1 MADGQQHQQFQQ
13 QQQQLEQIFVE
24 LDRSVHSGNV
34 KCTIECII
42 AIVKQH
48 GLGPEWI
55 QDNIYSGNERGNKV
69 NKLLNNY
76 TAGATDSK
84 RVIFAEIVNIAIN
97 AFDLPDV
104 NAFTGAYQ
112 KGNEERVKAHDGLQ
126 SAKRG
131 AWYWL
136 GLDFSMDDDVKNGIK
151 LLKQR
156 ENEKQQQNAGQASAF
171 GNFKAAASGNTNAFA
186 ESSFQGQGHPS
197 SSNASFGS
205 KENFPNLFPS
215 QRSVRSQS
223 SAGSMFGFGGKGA
236 VQVQSTPSRLGRS
249 SKKAQ
254 KQQVA
259 QMLSTPHR
267 PGAGF
272 DLEARFSGLDFGDDA
287 SSITGT
293 GLNFDTE
300 ANLLNSQQILRRNV
314 ILETFADWTNEMA
327 QFDATVSDA
336 QQRGNGNVQQRLN
349 GLLQHNG
356 LLRFRADVNEQASL
370 RDNHVTEL
378 KNRIANIQGCLDGDT
393 RRKVRDGLVGE
404 RKDKKA
410 EELRQLL
417 LDAEKEKAEF
427 VTRVDAKVQ
436 RKIGEINARYDNED
450 AEQGLK
456 ENATMRIWES
466 QLEDYQTELADV
478 EEEKIR
484 SLTKAKAQLYIIDAA
499 YKTLNIQFRSS
510 AWNETT
516 GLADLELNGQAKQQF
531 QQEYEKLAY
540 VRHLHEIGEWDEL
553 SKIVWEEK

>member
-1 MADGQQHQQFQQ
+1 
-13 QQQQLEQIFVE
+13 
-24 LDRSVHSGNV
+24 
-34 KCTIECII
+34 
-42 AIVKQH
+42 
-48 GLGPEWI
+48 
-55 QDNIYSGNERGNKV
+55 
-69 NKLLNNY
+69 
-76 TAGATDSK
+76 
-84 RVIFAEIVNIAIN
+84 
-97 AFDLPDV
+97 
-104 NAFTGAYQ
+104 
-112 KGNEERVKAHDGLQ
+112 
-126 SAKRG
+126 
-131 AWYWL
+131 
-136 GLDFSMDDDVKNGIK
+136 
-151 LLKQR
+151 
-156 ENEKQQQNAGQASAF
+156 
-171 GNFKAAASGNTNAFA
+171 
-186 ESSFQGQGHPS
+186 
-197 SSNASFGS
+197 
-205 KENFPNLFPS
+205 
-215 QRSVRSQS
+215 
-223 SAGSMFGFGGKGA
+223 MFGFGGKGA

-267 PGAGF
+267 PGGGF
-272 DLEARFSGLDFGDDA
+272 DLEARFSDLDFGDDA

-293 GLNFDTE
+293 GLNFDE
-300 ANLLNSQQILRRNV
+300 AKLLNSQQILDRNV
-314 ILETFADWTNEMA
+314 ILETFDYWTNDMA
-327 QFDATVSDA
+327 QFDATVSEA

-349 GLLQHNG
+349 GLSQNKA
-356 LLRFRADVNEQASL
+356 LLSFRADVNEQASL

-378 KNRIANIQGCLDGDT
+378 KNRIANLQGCLDGDT
-393 RRKVRDGLVGE
+393 RRKVGDGLVSE

-427 VTRVDAKVQ
+427 VTSVDAKVQ

-450 AEQGLK
+450 AEQGFK

-540 VRHLHEIGEWDEL
+540 VRHLHESGEWDEL